1 MAKYSNIDI
10 EFDAE
15 EDRVYTTKESKRIM
29 TLPED
34 YALTGKLNEQL
45 ARIGLMVAPMM
56 MAYLAESIY
65 EKVLKPYHDR

>member
-1 MAKYSNIDI
+1 
-10 EFDAE
+10 
-15 EDRVYTTKESKRIM
+15 M
-29 TLPED
+29 TIPED

-65 EKVLKPYHDR
+65 KRVLKPYNEKGLDK